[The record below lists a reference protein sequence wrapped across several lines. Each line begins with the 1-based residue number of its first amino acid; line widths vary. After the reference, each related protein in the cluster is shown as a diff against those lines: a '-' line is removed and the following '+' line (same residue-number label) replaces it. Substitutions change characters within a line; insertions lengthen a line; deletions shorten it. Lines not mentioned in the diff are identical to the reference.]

1 MNLIILFVF
10 GQHFEDFGGYSMQ
23 WPWAVAHGVS
33 PAFDPRRSL
42 LDLFDSRIQ
51 GKDRCR
57 FEVVDTAEKVTEFG

>member
-1 MNLIILFVF
+1 M
-10 GQHFEDFGGYSMQ
+10 GRC
-23 WPWAVAHGVS
+23 PWRLPGLH
-33 PAFDPRRSL
+33 PRRGL